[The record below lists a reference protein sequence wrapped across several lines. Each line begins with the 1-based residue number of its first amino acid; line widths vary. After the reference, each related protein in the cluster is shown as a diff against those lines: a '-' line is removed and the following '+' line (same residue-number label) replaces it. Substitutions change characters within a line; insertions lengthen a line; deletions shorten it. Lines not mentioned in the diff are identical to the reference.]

1 MSRIESGKMTLSE
14 EEFNLAE
21 MVDNLIVMTKND
33 IETHHHEFEVRIGK
47 IDHENV
53 IGDSMRV
60 QQVIT
65 NVLTMRLNILLME
78 EIFSIDEKDDRSKNV
93 GCYEFTIE
101 DNGIGMTKEFQ
112 KILFE
117 PFTRADDKR
126 TTKVQGTGLGMTIVR
141 NTVNMMNG
149 SIKVDSEPGKGS
161 RFKITIFL
169 KLQEKEN
176 EGSRN

>member
-1 MSRIESGKMTLSE
+1 MPGANIDNQDRVLDCLGKITKSSRHLLGLINEVLDMSRIESGKMTLSE

-65 NVLTMRLNILLME
+65 NVLSNAIKYTPDGGKI
-78 EIFSIDEKDDRSKNV
+78 IFSIDEKDDRSKNV

-117 PFTRADDKR
+117 PVHR
-126 TTKVQGTGLGMTIVR
+126 GLMIKELRKFRVR
-141 NTVNMMNG
+141 DLG
-149 SIKVDSEPGKGS
+149 
-161 RFKITIFL
+161 
-169 KLQEKEN
+169 
-176 EGSRN
+176 